1 VERVFI
7 SALAVAMAMF
17 AAPLFFDLS
26 LCMAGNLF
34 RPHRPK
40 PSLRPGIRLAAAIP
54 AHDEPGMIAP
64 AVRSIHASD
73 AQTDVFVVARNSA
86 GAPAKETADA
96 GAHVVELSNCKLR
109 GKSAALRLEQGADAV
124 QCCYELELPTA
135 GAGHPLARLR
145 ALAFRGM
152 NVLRQRGRAG
162 PGLPTGEFGNGSA
175 FTAETLERVPFSVN
189 SIAEDAEYHARL
201 VASGIAVPWN
211 DEAFVHAHSPASA
224 KAQATQEARRE
235 GGRLCVASRATGQL
249 LLALL
254 RGKGQAF
261 ETLTDVWSPP
271 LSRGMPALVL
281 MAFVSVPWLHVF
293 ALACVAVALLYVTQ
307 TALLSDEPWR
317 DAPHWPAR
325 RFTLYD
331 VPSA

>member
-26 LCMAGNLF
+26 LCRAGNLF

-40 PSLRPGIRLAAAIP
+40 PSLRPGIGVAAANP

-64 AVRSIHASD
+64 AVRSIRASD
-73 AQTDVFVVARNSA
+73 AQTDVVIVARNSV
-86 GAPAKETADA
+86 GARGKETADA
-96 GAHVVELSNCKLR
+96 GAHVVELSNCKPR
-109 GKSAALRLEQGADAV
+109 GKSAALGLGQGADEG
-124 QCCYELELPTA
+124 QCGYELELPTA

-152 NVLRQRGRAG
+152 NVLRPRGRAG
-162 PGLPTGEFGNGSA
+162 LGLPTGEFGNGFA

-189 SIAEDAEYHARL
+189 NIAEDAEYHARL
-201 VASGIAVPWN
+201 VASGIAVPWT
-211 DEAFVHAHSPASA
+211 DEAFVHAHPPASA

-249 LLALL
+249 LLASL
-254 RGKGQAF
+254 RGKAQAF
-261 ETLTDVWSPP
+261 ETLAGVWNWR
-271 LSRGMPALVL
+271 LSRRKSALVL
-281 MAFVSVPWLHVF
+281 MAFVSLPWLHAF
-293 ALACVAVALLYVTQ
+293 RLACVAVALLCVTQ
-307 TALLSDEPWR
+307 TALLSDGPWR
-317 DAPHWPAR
+317 DAPHWLAR
-325 RFTLYD
+325 RFTL
-331 VPSA
+331 

>member
-26 LCMAGNLF
+26 LCMAGKLF

-40 PSLRPGIRLAAAIP
+40 PSPRPGIRLAAAIP
-54 AHDEPGMIAP
+54 ARDEPGMIAP

-73 AQTDVFVVARNSA
+73 AQTDVFVVARNSV
-86 GAPAKETADA
+86 GATAKETGDQ

-109 GKSAALRLEQGADAV
+109 GKSSALRLEQGADAAE
-124 QCCYELELPTA
+124 CCYELELPTA
-135 GAGHPLARLR
+135 GAGDRLARRR
-145 ALAFRGM
+145 ALAFRGTK
-152 NVLRQRGRAG
+152 VLRPRGRAG
-162 PGLPTGEFGNGSA
+162 LGLPTPDFGNGFA

-189 SIAEDAEYHARL
+189 GIAEDAEFDARL
-201 VASGIAVPWN
+201 GASGIAFPWN

-235 GGRLCVASRATGQL
+235 GGCLCVASRATGRL

-254 RGKGQAF
+254 RGKGQTL
-261 ETLTDVWSPP
+261 ETLADVWSLP
-271 LSRGMPALVL
+271 LLRGIPVLVL
-281 MAFVSVPWLHVF
+281 TVSVSVAWLHAF
-293 ALACVAVALLYVTQ
+293 ALACVAVALLTVTQ
-307 TALLSDEPWR
+307 TAPLSHEAWR
-317 DAPHWPAR
+317 DAPHC
-325 RFTLYD
+325 
-331 VPSA
+331 VV